1 MEEPVDP
8 RGNVESDTTAE
19 FVLGVFMK
27 FVADQNKQNKEAADE
42 RDKRFME
49 VMFDQNKR
57 NEKATEEWERR
68 FTQNMIRLKKSN
80 GETKSPSIPRFTGH
94 TKNTQDILSHTR
106 RLHIVL
112 NSTGLLKTLADVN
125 LKEERRQSV
134 INLANESLSGTIQ
147 APMKEFKAADKEFR
161 AAKFSPRFQG
171 PYKII
176 EAYQEK
182 SVYKLD
188 FPNGSR
194 DQFSKFHAGLLKP
207 YLSSSLFGQVSP
219 LTLPLPETDP
229 ERYRIHHIPDNRK
242 YRGKEQLRVVYP
254 DSGTSGKWMD
264 IYHACQL
271 RGFRGAYNEYRN
283 RMG

>member
-68 FTQNMIRLKKSN
+68 FTENMTRLKKSN

-112 NSTGLLKTLADVN
+112 NSTGLLET
-125 LKEERRQSV
+125 
-134 INLANESLSGTIQ
+134 
-147 APMKEFKAADKEFR
+147 MKEFKAADKEFR
-161 AAKFSPRFQG
+161 AARFSPRFQG
-171 PYKII
+171 LYKII

-194 DQFSKFHAGLLKP
+194 DQFSKFHAGLLRP
-207 YLSSSLFGQVSP
+207 YLSSSRFGQVSP
-219 LTLPLPETDP
+219 LILPLPGTGP
-229 ERYRIHHIPDNRK
+229 ERYRIHHILDNRK
-242 YRGKEQLRVVYP
+242 YRGKEQLRVVCP
-254 DSGTSGKWMD
+254 GSGPSGKWMD